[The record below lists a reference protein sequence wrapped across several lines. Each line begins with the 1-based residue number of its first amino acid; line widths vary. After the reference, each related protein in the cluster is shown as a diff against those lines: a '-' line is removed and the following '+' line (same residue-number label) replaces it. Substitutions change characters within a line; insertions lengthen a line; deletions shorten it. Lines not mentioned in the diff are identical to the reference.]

1 MQAEQLQGQ
10 EKLTHPFARVRVED
24 QSQLTT
30 VQWQSLNP
38 VWEETLFFRDVCA
51 ASELVVE
58 VWDVGGQKS
67 SEQLQ
72 RITIDPVKLIANSR
86 FQGRVE
92 VPLSETLRLRR
103 GEPPPPG
110 MPLIITQQT
119 LQIAGLQIPGLQI
132 ADLVQH
138 AWYSVTVVDR
148 GGRLELTACKVH
160 HSGTETS

>member
-1 MQAEQLQGQ
+1 MHASVSSCEGWCAVQAEQLQGQ

-30 VQWQSLNP
+30 VQWQSLDP

-72 RITIDPVKLIANSR
+72 RVTIDPVKLIANSR

-103 GEPPPPG
+103 GELLPPG
-110 MPLIITQQT
+110 MPFIVTQT
-119 LQIAGLQIPGLQI
+119 IAKSWLFLAGMIKCHTDQ
-132 ADLVQH
+132 
-138 AWYSVTVVDR
+138 
-148 GGRLELTACKVH
+148 
-160 HSGTETS
+160 